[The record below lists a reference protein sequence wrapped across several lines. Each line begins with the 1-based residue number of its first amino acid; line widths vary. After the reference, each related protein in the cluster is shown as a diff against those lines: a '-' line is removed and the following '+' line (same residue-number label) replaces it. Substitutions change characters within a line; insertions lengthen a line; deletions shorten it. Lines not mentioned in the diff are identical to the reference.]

1 MTYLSIQSRLTG
13 HFQHIFVTFS
23 LHLDLACIVF
33 GWKPCS
39 AKKFSLAFQCGQA
52 KKKPSHIQLKSSFT
66 SNPLC
71 HQSQDNFCAR
81 NIAQY
86 HDLPQEAFQ
95 SVQKTTPS
103 VFSLSIQIRKTS
115 PKSPFNCKTMKYLM
129 KINKAGIPLWG
140 WKIYAIDLKQKYKY
154 MQRSVT
160 SHVSYNLLSCIFKAL
175 QHISNCCF
183 IRCHSAETAHSRW
196 LKRSRY

>member
-1 MTYLSIQSRLTG
+1 MFSPALFSTENHALQKNPVW
-13 HFQHIFVTFS
+13 HFSVDRQ
-23 LHLDLACIVF
+23 
-33 GWKPCS
+33 
-39 AKKFSLAFQCGQA
+39 

-81 NIAQY
+81 NLAQY
-86 HDLPQEAFQ
+86 HDLPQEASQ

-140 WKIYAIDLKQKYKY
+140 RKIYAIDLTQKYKY

-160 SHVSYNLLSCIFKAL
+160 SHIQFIVLHFHSIATYFHFFEPRA
-175 QHISNCCF
+175 NCCF
-183 IRCHSAETAHSRW
+183 IRCHSADD
-196 LKRSRY
+196 